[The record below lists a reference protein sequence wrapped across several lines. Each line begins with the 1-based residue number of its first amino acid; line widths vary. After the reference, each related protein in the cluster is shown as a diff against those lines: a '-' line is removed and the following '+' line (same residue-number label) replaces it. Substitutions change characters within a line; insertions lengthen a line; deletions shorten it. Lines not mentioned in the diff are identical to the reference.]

1 MSPGHGREALM
12 KSRAKDVAT
21 IKRLELR
28 LQLPSVRSS
37 RAQLDQL
44 LADEF
49 MEFGSSGRIYDK
61 RQIIQTLVADP
72 RSQMPRYPALR
83 NVKVIWLGDDVA
95 LLTFRSTQTQAG
107 TSARLYANRSSV
119 WKRNGGRWQMV
130 FHQGTR
136 VESDW

>member
-1 MSPGHGREALM
+1 M

-28 LQLPSVRSS
+28 LQMPSVRSS

-49 MEFGSSGRIYDK
+49 MEFGASGKTYDK
-61 RQIIQTLVADP
+61 RQIIQSLIADP
-72 RSQMPRYPALR
+72 GSQMPRHPALR
-83 NVKVIWLGDDVA
+83 NVKVIWLSDDVA

-107 TSARLYANRSSV
+107 TADRLSANRSSI
-119 WKRNGGRWQMV
+119 WKRNDGRWRML

-136 VESDW
+136 IEK

>member
-1 MSPGHGREALM
+1 M

-37 RAQLDQL
+37 RVQLDQL

-49 MEFGSSGRIYDK
+49 MEFGSSGKIYDK
-61 RQIIQTLVADP
+61 RQIIQALVADP
-72 RSQMPRYPALR
+72 KSQMPRHPALR
-83 NVKVIWLGDDVA
+83 NVKTMWLGDDVV
-95 LLTFRSTQTQAG
+95 LLTFRSTQTRAG
-107 TSARLYANRSSV
+107 TTDRLFANRSSI
-119 WKRNGGRWQMV
+119 WKRSNGRWQML

-136 VESDW
+136 IEK

>member
-1 MSPGHGREALM
+1 M

-37 RAQLDQL
+37 RTQLDQL

-49 MEFGSSGRIYDK
+49 MEFGASGRTYDK
-61 RQIIQTLVADP
+61 RQIIQALVADP
-72 RSQMPRYPALR
+72 RSQLPRHPALR
-83 NVKVIWLGDDVA
+83 NVKVFWLGDDVA
-95 LLTFRSTQTQAG
+95 LLTFRSTQTQPG
-107 TSARLYANRSSV
+107 TTDRLSANRSSI
-119 WKRNGGRWQMV
+119 WKRNNGRWQML

-136 VESDW
+136 VEK

>member
-1 MSPGHGREALM
+1 M

-37 RAQLDQL
+37 RKDLDRL

-49 MEFGSSGRIYDK
+49 VEFGASGKICDK
-61 RQIIQTLVADP
+61 RQAIQALTADP
-72 RSQMPRYPALR
+72 RAQVPRHPALR
-83 NVKVIWLGDDVA
+83 AVKAIWLADDVV

-107 TSARLYANRSSV
+107 TSERFHANRSSI
-119 WKRNGGRWQMV
+119 WRRNNGRWQML

-136 VESDW
+136 IGK